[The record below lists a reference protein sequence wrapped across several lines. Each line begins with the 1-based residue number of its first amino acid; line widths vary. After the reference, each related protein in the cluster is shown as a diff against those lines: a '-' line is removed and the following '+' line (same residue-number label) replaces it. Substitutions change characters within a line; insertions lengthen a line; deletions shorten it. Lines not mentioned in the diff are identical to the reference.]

1 MNKLLS
7 PLAAAVVLAS
17 STVASANEGDT
28 LPNVGQ
34 KSLYHVYIGAMYNQ
48 PDRDRQLTDYGYG
61 FTGAV
66 GIPLNSISNR
76 LFLELGGSQT
86 TYRTGRATNSQGV
99 SQQVPVDFYRRD
111 LTGNLQYAFGNR
123 DELTPFLLAGV
134 GIART
139 DVALG
144 DNDRTHF
151 TASVGAGL
159 TSLMFSD
166 VVRGRVDVRG
176 VYDDYSNN
184 LFDAVLTAGIEVALG
199 RSRGET
205 IIKTVDRYIVPTIT
219 EKEVIKEV
227 VKEVEP
233 LDTDGDGIPD
243 YRDDCPDTLK
253 GARTDNR
260 GCALGQTLTIE
271 NVEFEFNKATLTQA
285 SMPILDAAAKFLN
298 SQDNLNV
305 VVAGH
310 TDDIGSDQYNQKL
323 SESRA
328 NTVVKALL
336 DRNVRANRLKALGL
350 GESFPRVPNDSQE
363 NRDRNRRVEF
373 LLSAADRPNKV
384 INQQVPDATTEPKSD
399 AQTNTET
406 PAELPSPILAA
417 EPAAETN

>member
-7 PLAAAVVLAS
+7 PLAAAVILAS
-17 STVASANEGDT
+17 SAAASANEGET

-86 TYRTGRATNSQGV
+86 TYRTGRATNSSGV
-99 SQQVPVDFYRRD
+99 SQQLPVDFYRRD
-111 LTGNLQYAFGNR
+111 LTASLQYAFGNR

-134 GIART
+134 GVART
-139 DVALG
+139 DVALSN
-144 DNDRTHF
+144 NDRTHF

-159 TSLMFSD
+159 TSLLFSD
-166 VVRGRVDVRG
+166 VVRGRIDVRG
-176 VYDDYSNN
+176 VYDDYSDN
-184 LFDAVLTAGIEVALG
+184 LLDAVMTAGIEVALG

-205 IIKTVDRYIVPTIT
+205 IIKTVDRIV
-219 EKEVIKEV
+219 EKEVATIKEV

-271 NVEFEFNKATLTQA
+271 NIEFDFNKATLTP
-285 SMPILDAAAKFLN
+285 SSTPILDAAAKFLN

-310 TDDIGSDQYNQKL
+310 TDDIGSEAYNQKL
-323 SESRA
+323 SETRA
-328 NTVVKALL
+328 NSVLKALV
-336 DRNVRANRLKALGL
+336 DRGVNANRLKALGL

-373 LLSAADRPNKV
+373 LLSAADRPNKI
-384 INQQVPDATTEPKSD
+384 INQQVPEATSAPAASAQTDSASTTELPASILS
-399 AQTNTET
+399 AEPTET
-406 PAELPSPILAA
+406 
-417 EPAAETN
+417 N